1 MVPSSSMALMAM
13 GTENV
18 PGRKGKGT
26 LDAELEVRWHA
37 EMSFNYSS
45 SDLGSVMTLVNMP
58 SLWVQGSP
66 RAVITVIHLPV
77 ALALSLVHN
86 ICQIYAH

>member
-1 MVPSSSMALMAM
+1 MVPSSSMALMTM

-18 PGRKGKGT
+18 PGRKSKGT
-26 LDAELEVRWHA
+26 FDAELEVRWHA

-45 SDLGSVMTLVNMP
+45 SDLGSVMTLLSMP

-66 RAVITVIHLPV
+66 RAVIIHLPV